1 MNKGNGDKVMK
12 KIYNSV
18 AELVGKTPM
27 IKLGRL
33 AKKHKVKAHI
43 LAKCEFFNPAFS
55 VKDRVALRML
65 EEAAKKN
72 TITKETV
79 FVEATSGNTGIGL
92 AAMCAAK
99 GYKLVIAMP
108 ENMTKERIMLMRHFG
123 AEVILTP
130 AEDGMKGAIA
140 KAEILAEKNPNVILL
155 KQFENEANPDAHR
168 FGTSI
173 EIIEDTNGE
182 VDAFVSAVGTSGTLT
197 GVASTLKTYNPDLF
211 VAAVEPAASSVLNGG
226 QAGAHRIPGIG
237 AGFVP
242 KFYDKNLVDEVFDIA
257 DEEALSMSREVGAT
271 EGLSV
276 GISAGAALAAALKLG
291 KREEMTGKNIVV
303 ILPDS
308 VERYLSMLD

>member
-1 MNKGNGDKVMK
+1 MK